1 MIEVFEDKNYWIIE
15 FNNIYIYIY
24 KQKIYKIVR
33 DLKIIKLFHY

>member
-15 FNNIYIYIY
+15 FNN
-24 KQKIYKIVR
+24 KIYKIVC

>member
-15 FNNIYIYIY
+15 FNNIYIYI
-24 KQKIYKIVR
+24 QKIYKIVR